1 MSADMSLRYIAMDSW
16 PKLGWVAR
24 CRPDSSEVTVFH
36 GPHVE
41 TTPDWF
47 CEAVWAGAY
56 AEGGFDETSLVAGTG
71 GRRRAD
77 GLCFVSSGSTVDRL
91 CTLQRAGATWIA
103 NTLAGLLAM
112 VRGWPVRSHPHYLR
126 DFETLAQGLHRYKR
140 FVETSAGPVQ
150 LVYFDNLRW
159 DGRTLTRALK
169 PAESARFDTFA
180 AYRTFL
186 SASLAATARN
196 MAAAE
201 RRHPYR
207 MLGTVSRGYDSP
219 TVLTLAREVG
229 CQDAITFTQARG
241 GADDSGEPIATILG
255 VRTNPIEREAWRRL
269 SMPEIPFFAAEA
281 AGEDVVLAPAAGLL
295 ANGVLL
301 TGYHG
306 DRVWRIYDT
315 PPDPSLERGDCGG
328 LSLTEFRLSV
338 GFIHLPLPFWGARR
352 IAEINTI
359 SRSDEMRRWRLGT
372 DYDRPIC
379 RRIVEEAGVPRE
391 LFGFSKA
398 AVSVNLR
405 SFPEFLT
412 DRSLE
417 DYLGW
422 MRHHRRDW
430 LSAAR
435 LPPLA
440 SWRWDLF
447 LRRATN
453 WIADRADGV
462 RWRAARVPA
471 MSWIAGNPVLRY
483 VIGLKHK
490 PLYLRRYTFAWAVEK
505 LKAQYPSA

>member
-1 MSADMSLRYIAMDSW
+1 LRYVAMQSW

-24 CRPDSSEVTVFH
+24 CRHDSAEVTVFH

-56 AEGGFDETSLVAGTG
+56 GEGGFDETSLVAGSG
-71 GRRRAD
+71 GRRRD
-77 GLCFVSSGSTVDRL
+77 NNFCFVSSGSTVDRL
-91 CTLQRAGATWIA
+91 CTIEHGGATWIA
-103 NTLAGLLAM
+103 NTLVGLLAM
-112 VRGWPVRSHPHYLR
+112 VRGWPMRSHPHYLR

-140 FVETSAGPVQ
+140 LLQTSAGPVQ

-159 DGRTLTRALK
+159 DGRTLSRQAK
-169 PAESARFDTFA
+169 PPESGQFDSFA

-207 MLGTVSRGYDSP
+207 MLGTVSRGYDSA

-229 CQDAITFTQARG
+229 CQEAITLTQARSG
-241 GADDSGEPIATILG
+241 ESDSGDAIGAILG
-255 VRTNPIEREAWRRL
+255 ARVTMIDRDAWSSL
-269 SMPEIPFFAAEA
+269 VMPEVPFFAAES
-281 AGEDVVLAPAAGLL
+281 AGEDVVFAPAAPLL
-295 ANGVLL
+295 ANRVFL
-301 TGYHG
+301 TGHHG
-306 DRVWRIYDT
+306 GIVWRLHQTVPGPY
-315 PPDPSLERGDCGG
+315 LQRGDCGG
-328 LSLTEFRLSV
+328 LSLTEFRLVV

-352 IAEINTI
+352 IAEINAI
-359 SRSDEMRRWRLGT
+359 GHSDEMRPWRLGT
-372 DYDRPIC
+372 GYDRPIP
-379 RRIVEEAGVPRE
+379 RRILEEAGVPRA
-391 LFGFSKA
+391 LFGFSKN
-398 AVSVNLR
+398 AVTVNLR
-405 SFPEFLT
+405 SFPQFLT

-422 MRHHRRDW
+422 VRQHRRDW
-430 LSAAR
+430 LSRAR

-453 WIADRADGV
+453 WVADRADGV

-471 MSWIAGNPVLRY
+471 LSWIAGNRALRY

-490 PLYLRRYTFAWAVEK
+490 PLFLRRYAFAWAVEK
-505 LKAQYPSA
+505 MKARYRLPDANQ